1 MIELRINYESLS
13 EALIELKHLK
23 ARGWTLYFSNN
34 GLEIIA
40 RKRFLFY
47 GSQ

>member
-1 MIELRINYESLS
+1 MLELRINYAALS

-23 ARGWTLYFSNN
+23 EKGWTLYFSAD

-40 RKRFLFY
+40 RKRFLFFD
-47 GSQ
+47 QP

>member
-1 MIELRINYESLS
+1 MTELRINYESLS

-23 ARGWTLYFSNN
+23 AKGWTLYFSND

-40 RKRFLFY
+40 RKRFLFH
-47 GSQ
+47 GQQ